1 MEVLVK
7 DNIANNPM
15 HYPPYVLG
23 EIPAPDSHY
32 IPHLYSDRRATA
44 EHNVLNQDIFEKA
57 KKTKPADEKKTPMAI
72 RVLLGSTVL
81 FATWKL
87 VKKLIFKK

>member
-23 EIPAPDSHY
+23 EISAPDSHY
-32 IPHLYSDRRATA
+32 IPHLYSDRQATVD
-44 EHNVLNQDIFEKA
+44 HNALNQDIFQKTEKI
-57 KKTKPADEKKTPMAI
+57 KPADEKKTPTAI
-72 RVLLGSTVL
+72 FVLLGVTAL
-81 FATWKL
+81 FAAWKL
-87 VKKLIFKK
+87 IKKLVLKK